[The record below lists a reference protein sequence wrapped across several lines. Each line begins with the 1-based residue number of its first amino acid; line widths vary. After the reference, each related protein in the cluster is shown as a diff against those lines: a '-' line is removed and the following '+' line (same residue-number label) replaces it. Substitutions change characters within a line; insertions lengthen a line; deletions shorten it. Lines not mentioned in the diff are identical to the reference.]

1 MPFTWFVAMRYLRA
15 AKGQTALILAAVA
28 VGVAVVVFLSAI
40 IEGLQVSLVDK
51 TLGAQAH
58 VTLEVPERTP
68 RALVEATER
77 AVAKQSEPGGAA
89 SAAERRGNPPD
100 SLPFSAADASREWA
114 IARRVQGATQRIAS
128 IDRWPA
134 VVADL
139 EQVAGVTAVSPRI
152 VGAGVALSAQTQAPI
167 VIQGI
172 EAQRFLAIVDLKSK
186 LIAGRF
192 DVVGGVALGST
203 LAATL
208 GVEVGDRLHLATSE
222 GTEDQVTVT
231 GVFTLGNAGADK
243 AWLITSLR
251 HAQSLFRLPGG
262 ATAIE
267 IKITDVF
274 DAEQVARA
282 LQDRTGL
289 DAESWMALNR
299 ELLAGLSA
307 QSGSKWIIQFFVI
320 VAVALGIASVLAVSV
335 VQKSREIGIL
345 RAVGTPAHRV
355 LQVFLIQG
363 GVLGFAGAL
372 LGCGLGAALAR
383 LFAGVALGP
392 DGAPRFPVVLDLAL
406 FMGAIALATGVGLL
420 SAVLPAR
427 RAARIDPAQAIR
439 NG

>member
-1 MPFTWFVAMRYLRA
+1 MPFTWFVALRYLRA

-28 VGVAVVVFLSAI
+28 VGVAVVVFLSAL
-40 IEGLQVSLVDK
+40 IEGLQVSLVQK
-51 TLGAQAH
+51 TLGSQAH
-58 VTLEVPERTP
+58 VTLQVPRRVP
-68 RALVEATER
+68 RVLVEATPERVIAR
-77 AVAKQSEPGGAA
+77 AVQPT
-89 SAAERRGNPPD
+89 
-100 SLPFSAADASREWA
+100 
-114 IARRVQGATQRIAS
+114 TQRIES

-139 EQVAGVTAVSPRI
+139 EQVGGVTAVSPRI
-152 VGAGVALSAQTQAPI
+152 VGAGIALSAQTQAPI
-167 VIQGI
+167 FIQGVDP
-172 EAQRFLAIVDLKSK
+172 QRFLAIVDVGSK

-203 LAATL
+203 LAENL
-208 GVEVGDRLHLATSE
+208 DVGVGDQLHLTTSE
-222 GTEDQVTVT
+222 GTEDQVIVT

-243 AWLITSLR
+243 TWLITSLR

-267 IKITDVF
+267 LKVTDVF
-274 DAEQVARA
+274 DAERAARA

-289 DAESWMALNR
+289 EAESWMALNAA
-299 ELLAGLSA
+299 LLAGLSA

-345 RAVGTPAHRV
+345 RAVGTPARRV

-363 GVLGFAGAL
+363 GVLGFTGAV
-372 LGCGLGAALAR
+372 LGSGLGAGLAK
-383 LFAGVALGP
+383 LFEGAVRGP
-392 DGAPRFPVVLDLAL
+392 DGAPQFPVVLNFPL
-406 FMGAIALATGVGLL
+406 FAGAIVLATGVGLL
-420 SAVLPAR
+420 AAALPAR